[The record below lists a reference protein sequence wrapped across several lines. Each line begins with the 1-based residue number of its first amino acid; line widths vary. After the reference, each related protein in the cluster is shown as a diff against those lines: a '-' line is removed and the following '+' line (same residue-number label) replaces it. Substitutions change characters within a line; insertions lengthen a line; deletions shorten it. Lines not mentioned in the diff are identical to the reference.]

1 MLDGM
6 RRQRGIRTCSTRR
19 PRRPQFRRGGF
30 CDVGG
35 KQSRGIIASRESG
48 LSAAPKSSRRPRLER
63 RRLRGAA
70 VRRRHLLRAA
80 AASDRPPTLRPA
92 GGGGVW
98 CARQSRLPHFAVWR
112 LDARVKCARGSST
125 VGCCVWAFG
134 TVGRTRSSS
143 LTGPH
148 RSACTA
154 HLGASGGPNS
164 FAGASPPRRR
174 IVGAAATR
182 LPRTIHRCGGGRRA
196 STEAAA
202 ELVLLLRGGHRL

>member
-1 MLDGM
+1 MCKLQGDE
-6 RRQRGIRTCSTRR
+6 S
-19 PRRPQFRRGGF
+19 
-30 CDVGG
+30 
-35 KQSRGIIASRESG
+35 SHRER
-48 LSAAPKSSRRPRLER
+48 AAYLFATPKSSRCPRLER

-70 VRRRHLLRAA
+70 VRRRHFLRAA

-92 GGGGVW
+92 GSGGVW

-143 LTGPH
+143 GDSGPH

-154 HLGASGGPNS
+154 HLGASDGLNS

-196 STEAAA
+196 STETAA

>member
-1 MLDGM
+1 MMSGKE
-6 RRQRGIRTCSTRR
+6 QTARGW
-19 PRRPQFRRGGF
+19 
-30 CDVGG
+30 
-35 KQSRGIIASRESG
+35 IIASRER
-48 LSAAPKSSRRPRLER
+48 LIVLCRVEEQSAPEIRASATPRR
-63 RRLRGAA
+63 
-70 VRRRHLLRAA
+70 
-80 AASDRPPTLRPA
+80 
-92 GGGGVW
+92 GGGTAVPFYEGGSGGQPTDPKAGERWRHVW
-98 CARQSRLPHFAVWR
+98 CARQNRLPLFAVWR
-112 LDARVKCARGSST
+112 LDERVKCARGSST

-143 LTGPH
+143 GDSGPH

-196 STEAAA
+196 STETAA